1 MVLARAR
8 GCIAAFLMLPIALSR
23 PVRAQDRDPAAAAR
37 PDTLVLPD
45 IQVIGAPDRLSTIPG
60 SGQLLERTTLE
71 NARVFTPGEALR
83 KVPGVNVRAEEGFGL
98 RPNIGIRGLN
108 PTRST
113 KVLLLEDGVPFV
125 IAPYGDNAT
134 YYHPP
139 IDRFDRIEVLKG
151 SGQVLF
157 GPQTIGGVINYI
169 TPSIPAR
176 PSASLGVSA
185 GNRDYL
191 EVNGTGGTTIG
202 SLGLSANVLRKQ
214 GDGAR
219 ENVGTQL
226 TDANLKL
233 RLALGGRHLLTA
245 KADWYR
251 ERSRVTYSGLT
262 EAEWAAAPYGNPFV
276 NDSMR
281 LDRVA
286 GSLGH
291 QFMLNDLASL
301 TTTAYAYTVSRDW
314 WRQSSNSAQRPNDAS
329 DPACGGLANLLTTCG
344 NEGRL
349 RDYDVFGVEPRFAL
363 EHAAFGAAAHLD
375 AGVRV
380 HVERQDRVQRNS
392 ASPNGREAGPPDD
405 PNSGVKE
412 RNLRST
418 DALSLFA
425 QERVTLGRFTV
436 SPGLRLEQVWYDRVN
451 ELGDAPAEGSTSLTQ
466 LIPGL
471 GATYDLRARATLFA
485 GVHRGFAPPRPEDV
499 IDNSGGVVDLDAEL
513 SWNWELGIRSMPT
526 DGVRLDAT
534 VFRMDFEN
542 QIVPASVAGGSGAT
556 LTSAG
561 RTLHQGLELLAR
573 LDLGTL
579 TRSANNLFM
588 ELAWTWLPTARF
600 EGERY
605 VFVGTGGSDVVGKV
619 YGGQASDGS
628 REQVSVTGNRLPYAP
643 TSLLTASV
651 GYSVRDQ
658 FDVRVEGVYTGSQY
672 GDALNTAV
680 LVADGQ
686 QGPIDDNLIVNV
698 ATSFRFSTGTTLFA
712 TVKNLLDETYVV
724 DRTRGLLPGTPRLVQ
739 AGVAQRF

>member
-1 MVLARAR
+1 MRVSFVGGWAVPFFLLAIGASP
-8 GCIAAFLMLPIALSR
+8 AS
-23 PVRAQDRDPAAAAR
+23 AQGRDSTTR
-37 PDTLVLPD
+37 RDTLTLPD
-45 IQVIGAPDRLSTIPG
+45 IQVIGAPDRLATTPG
-60 SGQLLERTTLE
+60 SGQVLERATLE
-71 NARVFTPGEALR
+71 NARVFTAGEALR
-83 KVPGVNVRAEEGFGL
+83 KVPGVNVRDEEGFGL

-113 KVLLLEDGVPFV
+113 KVLLLEDGIPFV

-169 TPSIPAR
+169 TPPIPAH
-176 PSASLGVSA
+176 PAAALGVSA
-185 GNRDYL
+185 GNRDFL
-191 EVNGTGGTTIG
+191 EVRGVGGTTVG
-202 SLGLSANVLRKQ
+202 ALGIHADVLRKQ

-219 ENVGTQL
+219 DNIGSRL
-226 TDANLKL
+226 TDVDVKL
-233 RLALGGRHLLTA
+233 RLAAGSRHILTA
-245 KADWYR
+245 KVGWFQ

-286 GSLGH
+286 GSLAH
-291 QFMLNDLASL
+291 QFMVSGTSSL

-349 RDYDVFGVEPRFAL
+349 RDYDVYGIEPRFAL
-363 EHAAFGAAAHLD
+363 DHRAFGATAHLD
-375 AGVRV
+375 AGVRA
-380 HVERQDRVQRNS
+380 HFERQDRVQLN
-392 ASPNGREAGPPDD
+392 ASTPNGREAGPADD

-412 RNLRST
+412 RNLRRT
-418 DALSLFA
+418 DALALFV
-425 QERVTLGRFTV
+425 QERVALGKFTV
-436 SPGLRLEQVWYDRVN
+436 SPGLRLEQVWYERVN
-451 ELGDAPAEGSTSLTQ
+451 ELGAEPVEGTTSLTQ

-471 GATYDLRARATLFA
+471 GATYDAGARVTLFA

-513 SWNWELGIRSMPT
+513 SWNWELGVRSTPI
-526 DGVRLDAT
+526 DGLRLDAT
-534 VFRMDFEN
+534 VFRMDFQN
-542 QIVPASVAGGSGAT
+542 QIVPASVAGGTGAT

-561 RTLHQGLELLAR
+561 ETLHQGLELLAR

-579 TRSANNLFM
+579 TRSANNLFV
-588 ELAWTWLPTARF
+588 EAAVTWLPTATF

-619 YGGQASDGS
+619 YGAQNADAT

-643 TSLLTASV
+643 KSLISATV
-651 GYSVRDQ
+651 GYSVREV
-658 FDVRVEGVYTGSQY
+658 FDVRVEGVYTGAQF
-672 GDALNTAV
+672 GDALNTEV

-686 QGPIDDNLIVNV
+686 QGPIDANFLVNL
-698 ATSFRFSTGTTLFA
+698 AASYRLPTGTTLFA
-712 TVKNLLDETYVV
+712 TVKNVFDQTYVV
-724 DRTRGLLPGTPRLVQ
+724 DRTRGLYPGMPRLVQ
-739 AGVAQRF
+739 AGVTQRF

>member
-1 MVLARAR
+1 
-8 GCIAAFLMLPIALSR
+8 
-23 PVRAQDRDPAAAAR
+23 
-37 PDTLVLPD
+37 
-45 IQVIGAPDRLSTIPG
+45 
-60 SGQLLERTTLE
+60 
-71 NARVFTPGEALR
+71 
-83 KVPGVNVRAEEGFGL
+83 
-98 RPNIGIRGLN
+98 
-108 PTRST
+108 
-113 KVLLLEDGVPFV
+113 
-125 IAPYGDNAT
+125 
-134 YYHPP
+134 
-139 IDRFDRIEVLKG
+139 
-151 SGQVLF
+151 
-157 GPQTIGGVINYI
+157 
-169 TPSIPAR
+169 
-176 PSASLGVSA
+176 
-185 GNRDYL
+185 
-191 EVNGTGGTTIG
+191 
-202 SLGLSANVLRKQ
+202 
-214 GDGAR
+214 
-219 ENVGTQL
+219 
-226 TDANLKL
+226 
-233 RLALGGRHLLTA
+233 
-245 KADWYR
+245 
-251 ERSRVTYSGLT
+251 VTYSGLT

-380 HVERQDRVQRNS
+380 HFERQDRVQLNS

-471 GATYDLRARATLFA
+471 GATYDLHARATLFA

-499 IDNSGGVVDLDAEL
+499 IDNTGGVVDLDAEL
-513 SWNWELGIRSMPT
+513 SWNWELGIRSTPT

-534 VFRMDFEN
+534 LFRMDFEN

-658 FDVRVEGVYTGSQY
+658 FDMRVEGVYTGSQY